1 MDGPAEAVAQIQSE
15 ELDINTDPPSISEIV
30 RSIKKLINGKK
41 PGSENIQTE
50 VLKADIEVLS
60 AVMYRKFHK
69 MWMDEEISSDWQ
81 KGIIIKLPK
90 ILRIVRWVEMNLIRY
105 QSRAKHFAEY
115 HYCEDNT
122 RRRKETQKKK
132 VGYGRGRSST
142 FKIFVLRNTDHWTI
156 HGMEW
161 HIRQLCGLQKGFW

>member
-90 ILRIVRWVEMNLIRY
+90 ILRIVR
-105 QSRAKHFAEY
+105 
-115 HYCEDNT
+115 
-122 RRRKETQKKK
+122 
-132 VGYGRGRSST
+132 
-142 FKIFVLRNTDHWTI
+142 
-156 HGMEW
+156 
-161 HIRQLCGLQKGFW
+161 